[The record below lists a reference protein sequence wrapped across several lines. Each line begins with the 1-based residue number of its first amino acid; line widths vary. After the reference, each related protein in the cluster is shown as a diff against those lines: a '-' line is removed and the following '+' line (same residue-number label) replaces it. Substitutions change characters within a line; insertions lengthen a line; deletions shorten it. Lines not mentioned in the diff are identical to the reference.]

1 MAETLLSISEVQL
14 YGEKV
19 DDMTFKDPTK
29 KDKDGKD
36 VIDPLTK
43 KPELLCP
50 IKCFVRV
57 FGFGFEDDYYV
68 LDAPIIMLLE
78 RDSETKLADLHT
90 PKDVVKA
97 FPTHIKA
104 WTIDKLDKSVRLDE
118 LTGFIEDILLEV
130 ELGGGGGG
138 GRVSGGRVSGGR
150 VSGGRVSG
158 GRVSGGRVS
167 GGRVSGGKDD

>member
-1 MAETLLSISEVQL
+1 MTETLLSTSEILL

-36 VIDPLTK
+36 VIDSGTK
-43 KPELLCP
+43 KPVLLRP
-50 IKCFVRV
+50 VRYFIRV
-57 FGFGFEDDYYV
+57 LGFGYEGGYYAM
-68 LDAPIIMLLE
+68 DAPIIMLLE
-78 RDSETKLADLHT
+78 GDGRVPGDDT
-90 PKDVVKA
+90 PKKVRNA
-97 FPTHIKA
+97 FPGHIKEWICEKHDRTA
-104 WTIDKLDKSVRLDE
+104 RLDE
-118 LTGFIEDILLEV
+118 LTGTLEDILLEV
-130 ELGGGGGG
+130 ELGGGGG

-167 GGRVSGGKDD
+167 GGKDD